1 MAMPKERKTLNFR
14 GPLETNHVK
23 HLKESITEF
32 KIMITCM
39 LEAFLH
45 HHTSTELTT
54 ALVES
59 VSKWLSLDLGLN

>member
-1 MAMPKERKTLNFR
+1 MTMPKERKTLNFR

-32 KIMITCM
+32 KIMITSM

-45 HHTSTELTT
+45 HHTSTE
-54 ALVES
+54 
-59 VSKWLSLDLGLN
+59 